1 MKPPSGRETV
11 TSISPCPQGAFLT
24 DNSDKSTVARNS
36 GFFYA
41 MLQGSMLVGNLFA
54 YFQFRGLDSID
65 RVTRLQTIGG
75 LFASTVAGCLLFIL
89 LLPRTNLQ

>member
-1 MKPPSGRETV
+1 
-11 TSISPCPQGAFLT
+11 
-24 DNSDKSTVARNS
+24 
-36 GFFYA
+36 
-41 MLQGSMLVGNLFA
+41 MLVGNLFA

-89 LLPRTNLQ
+89 LLPRAK

>member
-1 MKPPSGRETV
+1 M
-11 TSISPCPQGAFLT
+11 
-24 DNSDKSTVARNS
+24 ARNS

-75 LFASTVAGCLLFIL
+75 LFASTIAGCLLFIL
-89 LLPRTNLQ
+89 LLPRTSLRAVLPVFVPYRRDISCSSRPQAR